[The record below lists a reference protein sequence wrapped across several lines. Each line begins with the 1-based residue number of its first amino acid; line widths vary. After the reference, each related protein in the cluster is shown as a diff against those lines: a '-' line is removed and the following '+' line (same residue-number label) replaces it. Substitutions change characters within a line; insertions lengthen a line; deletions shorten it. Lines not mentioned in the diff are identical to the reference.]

1 MPTVDFLPYATG
13 MGANVESQLA
23 YSTDPTTAG
32 GQLAGIAKSS
42 IFNKIWRQGNF
53 FAAVLAN
60 FIANQLGVSV
70 LDDGDV
76 SGKITL
82 FQNAIIQLCSTV
94 FAPITSPN
102 FLGVPTAPTV
112 AGTSDNST
120 KIATTGFVQ
129 AVRALLAP
137 LASPAFTGTPT
148 APTPSAG
155 DNSTK
160 LATTAFVQSEGVPV
174 GASIIW
180 NASSPP
186 ANYLEENGASLSTS
200 TYATLFAAIGY
211 TFGGAGASFNLP
223 DSRGE
228 FVRGWDDGRGVD
240 PARTLGSTQ
249 AAALG
254 SHSHNTGIGA
264 IDNTAG
270 IYGFTAADV
279 PGAASACYQKQSSAP
294 TAQEITSS
302 TGGAETRPTNIAKM
316 FCIKYR

>member
-200 TYATLFAAIGY
+200 TYATLLAAREPVSISQTPEVSSFAVGMMAEALIRHAPWAQPKRQRLDHIA
-211 TFGGAGASFNLP
+211 TIQASVRLITLRAFMALP
-223 DSRGE
+223 PRMFRVPRPLVIKSN
-228 FVRGWDDGRGVD
+228 
-240 PARTLGSTQ
+240 PARQ
-249 AAALG
+249 
-254 SHSHNTGIGA
+254 
-264 IDNTAG
+264 
-270 IYGFTAADV
+270 
-279 PGAASACYQKQSSAP
+279 PRRK
-294 TAQEITSS
+294 
-302 TGGAETRPTNIAKM
+302 
-316 FCIKYR
+316 